1 MTVALPA
8 VVDVEFYRGDGG
20 APNAEIDF
28 EHDFT
33 WGNVTEAK
41 FYVRKAP
48 GGDLLV
54 AIAKTLHPSRWVDNG
69 NGTAYVRLMASDT
82 DGKPDGLWWYDIELT
97 SSQRTQTVQR
107 GRFHL
112 LGDIAGNA
120 GSIITLPGL
129 YAVPGNVY
137 DALVNAQ
144 GPSFGNVFITQSALT
159 AQLAPLLAG
168 GTYFGQN
175 VWAEVR
181 VATTG
186 NLTLSGLQ
194 TVDGISLGA
203 NDRVLVKNQTAA
215 TANGIYVAASGA
227 WARASDADEAGE
239 FVAGKYV
246 FVQAGTAN
254 ANKGFVLANTGAINL
269 GSTALTFAQFNGG
282 TGGSQQFSNLAV
294 GTVGAASAIRLLI
307 NTPLDRTVAGIKI
320 RGGGASGDGFGYA
333 AGNQNALSVTHE
345 NHDPPGGTG
354 LYDGASFYTSYW
366 GNLGNAAGT
375 LEGVQI
381 VTALHGVT
389 VAPNQHIHGMEVAAG
404 PGGGGMSGIVWPAIT
419 GIYGDVNCPDASGGT
434 ITTAASVKAVFPSMS
449 SAGGNAIGTA
459 IGVYSSAGMSVTPSV
474 APTYAY
480 GLYADEPAVGANRWA
495 AMFTGKVEIRKPGYA
510 GIKLIPQASYF
521 SWQARA
527 DGDGAF
533 EVMSILAE
541 DLVIET
547 GLTATVERVRIN
559 DAGLKLSFDGSQSMQ
574 MAVSSAGHLTMT
586 PTGTN
591 VVFDHATNAQFQV
604 KLADPAYLVLAART
618 TNDGAYVDTIYRA
631 SAFVV
636 ELGTGG
642 ATTER
647 FRVADTYAN
656 LTTRLQYA
664 VPVSAPA
671 DVVLGNG
678 QVVAWVDEGG
688 SKLMFKVKLS
698 GGTVKSG
705 EVGLS

>member
-1 MTVALPA
+1 MSVTLPA

-41 FYVRKAP
+41 FYVRKTP

-69 NGTAYVRLMASDT
+69 DGTAYVRLLSSDT

-112 LGDIAGNA
+112 LGDIAGNT
-120 GSIITLPGL
+120 GSIITLPGR
-129 YAVPGNVY
+129 YAVPEHVY

-144 GPSFGNVFITQSALT
+144 NPGFSNVFITQSALT

-175 VWAEVR
+175 VWPEVR

-194 TVDGISLGA
+194 TIDDVILVAG
-203 NDRVLVKNQTAA
+203 NRVLVKNQA
-215 TANGIYVAASGA
+215 TASTNGIYIAASGS
-227 WARASDADEAGE
+227 WTRASDADEAGE
-239 FVAGKYV
+239 FVSGKYV
-246 FVQAGTAN
+246 FVQAGTTN
-254 ANKGFVLANTGAINL
+254 ANKGFVLANTGAVNL

-294 GTVGAASAIRLLI
+294 GTVSAASAIRLLI
-307 NTPLDRTVAGIKI
+307 NTPLDRTVAGIKV
-320 RGGGASGDGFGYA
+320 RGGGASGDGFAYA

-345 NHDPPGGTG
+345 SHNPPGGTG

-366 GNLGNAAGT
+366 GNLSNAAGT

-389 VAPNQHIHGMEVAAG
+389 NAPTQHIHGMEVAAG

-419 GIYGDVNCPDASGGT
+419 GIYGDVNGPDANCGT
-434 ITTAASVKAVFPSMS
+434 ITTAASIKAVFPSMTN
-449 SAGGNAIGTA
+449 AGGNAMATA
-459 IGVYSSAGMSVTPSV
+459 IGVYSSAAQSVTPSV

-480 GLYADEPAVGANRWA
+480 GLYVDEPAVGANRWA
-495 AMFTGKVEIRKPGYA
+495 AMFTGKVEIKKPGYA
-510 GIKLIPQASYF
+510 GIKLIPQATYF
-521 SWQARA
+521 AWQARA
-527 DGDGAF
+527 AGDGAF

-541 DLVIET
+541 ELVIET
-547 GLTATVERVRIN
+547 GLAATVERVRIN
-559 DAGLKLSFDGSQSMQ
+559 DAGLKLAYDGSHYLQ

-586 PTGTN
+586 PTGAN

-604 KLADPAYLVLAART
+604 QLADPAYLVLAART
-618 TNDGAYVDTIYRA
+618 TNDGAYVDTVYRT

-642 ATTER
+642 ATTEK

-664 VPVSAPA
+664 VPASAPS
-671 DVVLGNG
+671 DGVLSNG
-678 QVVAWVDEGG
+678 QVVAWVDEGAN
-688 SKLMFKVKLS
+688 KLKFKVKNS
-698 GGTVKSG
+698 AGVVKTG
-705 EVGLS
+705 EVALS